1 LPHFSNFIIFPRV
14 KNFMATEILEMP
26 IETADWEDY
35 LPRKSNG
42 RIVFP

>member
-1 LPHFSNFIIFPRV
+1 
-14 KNFMATEILEMP
+14 MAKEILEMP

-35 LPRKSNG
+35 LPEKSNG